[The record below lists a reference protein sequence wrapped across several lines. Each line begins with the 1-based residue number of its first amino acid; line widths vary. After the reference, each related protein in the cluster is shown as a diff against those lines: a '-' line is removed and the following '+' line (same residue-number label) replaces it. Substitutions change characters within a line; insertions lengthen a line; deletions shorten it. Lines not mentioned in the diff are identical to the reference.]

1 MQHIQFA
8 THHTVF
14 VFEAADDVAIRLSDM
29 NARPFEPEYNMRY
42 EEPTKDHCGGRGR
55 PELPK
60 PWLRRVHEDRLF
72 FHNPTTSTSMYEFPV
87 PVKAETWSRYLPSM
101 RKKEQSRAERE
112 KSAAATLEA
121 RLTV

>member
-42 EEPTKDHCGGRGR
+42 EEPTKDHCGGRNHT
-55 PELPK
+55 ELPK
-60 PWLRRVHEDRLF
+60 PWVRRVHENRPF
-72 FHNPTTSTSMYEFPV
+72 FHNPATGTSMYEFPV
-87 PVKAETWSRYLPSM
+87 PVKEETWSRYLPSM
-101 RKKEQSRAERE
+101 WKKEQSRAERE
-112 KSAAATLEA
+112 KRAAATLEA
-121 RLTV
+121 RMAV